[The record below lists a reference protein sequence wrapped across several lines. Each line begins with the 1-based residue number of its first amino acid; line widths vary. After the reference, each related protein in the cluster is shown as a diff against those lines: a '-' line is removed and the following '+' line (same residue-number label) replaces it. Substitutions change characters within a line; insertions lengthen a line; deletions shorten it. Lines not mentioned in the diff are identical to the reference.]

1 MPLYRRS
8 ESVENDGAQPGSFSL
23 LKRSSSMHYSYAIHK
38 PSATR
43 SQLLI
48 FSTLATALLFET
60 RGLVD
65 DLSMA
70 EARASVR
77 VQMSTMTLGGRMQP
91 GLYDQWPTRSVS
103 EPIEIEP
110 DPNSVISNDR
120 DRGST
125 AQTDELPLHQR
136 RRRTNCRPVALLPFP
151 KRYVRSR
158 LLSRP
163 QSSGQSSL
171 KNIKAP

>member
-1 MPLYRRS
+1 
-8 ESVENDGAQPGSFSL
+8 
-23 LKRSSSMHYSYAIHK
+23 MHYSCASHK

-91 GLYDQWPTRSVS
+91 GL
-103 EPIEIEP
+103 
-110 DPNSVISNDR
+110 
-120 DRGST
+120 
-125 AQTDELPLHQR
+125 
-136 RRRTNCRPVALLPFP
+136 
-151 KRYVRSR
+151 
-158 LLSRP
+158 
-163 QSSGQSSL
+163 
-171 KNIKAP
+171 

>member
-1 MPLYRRS
+1 
-8 ESVENDGAQPGSFSL
+8 
-23 LKRSSSMHYSYAIHK
+23 MHYSCAIHQ
-38 PSATR
+38 PSASR
-43 SQLLI
+43 SELLI
-48 FSTLATALLFET
+48 FSILAIALLVEM

-77 VQMSTMTLGGRMQP
+77 VQMSTMMLGGRLQP

-103 EPIEIEP
+103 EPIEIGS

-125 AQTDELPLHQR
+125 AQTDELPLHER
-136 RRRTNCRPVALLPFP
+136 RRRTNCRSVALLPFP
-151 KRYVRSR
+151 KRYVRNR

-171 KNIKAP
+171 ENIKTP

>member
-1 MPLYRRS
+1 M
-8 ESVENDGAQPGSFSL
+8 SVANDGALLGSFSP
-23 LKRSSSMHYSYAIHK
+23 LKRSSSMHYSCASHK

-48 FSTLATALLFET
+48 LSTLATALLFET

-110 DPNSVISNDR
+110 DPNSVISSNDR

-125 AQTDELPLHQR
+125 AQTDELPLHER
-136 RRRTNCRPVALLPFP
+136 RRRTDCRSVALLPFP

>member
-1 MPLYRRS
+1 
-8 ESVENDGAQPGSFSL
+8 
-23 LKRSSSMHYSYAIHK
+23 MHYSCAIHK

-48 FSTLATALLFET
+48 FFTLAAALLFET

-70 EARASVR
+70 EARTSVR

-110 DPNSVISNDR
+110 DPNSVISNYR

-125 AQTDELPLHQR
+125 AQTDELPLHER
-136 RRRTNCRPVALLPFP
+136 RRRTDRRSVALLPYS

-158 LLSRP
+158 FLSHL
-163 QSSGQSSL
+163 QSSGECSQES
-171 KNIKAP
+171 IKTP

>member
-1 MPLYRRS
+1 LYRRS

-23 LKRSSSMHYSYAIHK
+23 LKRSSSMHYSCAIHK

-70 EARASVR
+70 GARASVR

-125 AQTDELPLHQR
+125 AQTDELPLHER
-136 RRRTNCRPVALLPFP
+136 RRRSNCRSVALLPFP